1 MCVCVTCVCVW
12 HVRVPDMGV
21 TQAEYRKEMD
31 EMRAAK
37 KEAQEQA
44 KEGYQVKIHASSR
57 TDCIGRVL

>member
-1 MCVCVTCVCVW
+1 
-12 HVRVPDMGV
+12 MGV

-44 KEGYQVKIHASSR
+44 KEGYQVGLEG
-57 TDCIGRVL
+57 GREPDSHVESVCYQEADVKDSKA